1 MAAEGRAQRL
11 EFLYQLQNS
20 RRLAASLIDSGC
32 TGVRAATSDEVAQAD
47 RLWGSGVEFP
57 ADAAVFSRWG
67 GDDLDGIVAWVH
79 RVFGEHGGEV
89 ALRTTVEDG
98 MGLRRDGDVTGT
110 LPIGD
115 GEAVASWTGLQ
126 FTSFDEFGN
135 PEPLTSA
142 ATGNAPP
149 AARYGWLGAA
159 QRSADTPTGT
169 ILMGVRL
176 YSPVTGRFLQT
187 DPVPGGS
194 ASAYDYCNA
203 DPVNCTDLG
212 GTFSWKGLAKVVA
225 VVAETASMFV
235 PGPVGAAVGALAAGA
250 YLAAGDKD
258 AAKMAAIGAA
268 ATLVGAGLAVAAVKA
283 ARVVKTAQTLGRL
296 ATRGAQK
303 VARAATEVQLQYR
316 AARSYRLVGELR
328 YGAKALKRGGEKR
341 SYQTSP
347 SFARMIV
354 KFGKKSIDDRER
366 EFTRF
371 VADGSLGRTPGT
383 FKIVMNHRTGEIRH
397 YGFHRAG

>member
-1 MAAEGRAQRL
+1 M
-11 EFLYQLQNS
+11 
-20 RRLAASLIDSGC
+20 
-32 TGVRAATSDEVAQAD
+32 
-47 RLWGSGVEFP
+47 
-57 ADAAVFSRWG
+57 
-67 GDDLDGIVAWVH
+67 
-79 RVFGEHGGEV
+79 
-89 ALRTTVEDG
+89 
-98 MGLRRDGDVTGT
+98 
-110 LPIGD
+110 
-115 GEAVASWTGLQ
+115 
-126 FTSFDEFGN
+126 
-135 PEPLTSA
+135 TSA

-149 AARYGWLGAA
+149 RYGWLGAA

-176 YSPVTGRFLQT
+176 YSPVIGRFLQV

-250 YLAAGDKD
+250 HLAAGDKD

-296 ATRGAQK
+296 ATRAAPK
-303 VARAATEVQLQYR
+303 MARAAVAAVRDAHDAVKVVR
-316 AARSYRLVGELR
+316 AASRSVGNAPGIGNELVVSERAATWAGRLW
-328 YGAKALKRGGEKR
+328 
-341 SYQTSP
+341 
-347 SFARMIV
+347 
-354 KFGKKSIDDRER
+354 
-366 EFTRF
+366 
-371 VADGSLGRTPGT
+371 TPGAGSRVTSIGGRISGDGLRQVRATT
-383 FKIVMNHRTGEIRH
+383 FKAVGYRQANFESRLIPKKRWVNNYHVRIH
-397 YGFHRAG
+397 